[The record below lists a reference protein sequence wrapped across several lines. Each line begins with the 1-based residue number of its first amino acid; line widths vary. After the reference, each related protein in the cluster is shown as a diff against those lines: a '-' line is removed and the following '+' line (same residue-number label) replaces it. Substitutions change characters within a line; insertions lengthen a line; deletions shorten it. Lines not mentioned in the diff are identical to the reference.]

1 MEEKQIAEL
10 LIDLWSDMQQPG
22 IFWQVGA
29 LAVCLFVAGL
39 VSQQVRGILR
49 RRREAN
55 PALQRGVGEEGLR
68 RVIFPLTALVLVL
81 IARAVLSNWHH
92 VNLLKLA
99 VPLLLAMAVIRL
111 TVHAL
116 KRAFPSAGWLASFE
130 RFFASVAWVVVALQI
145 VGVLPAVIDGMELVS
160 FTIGKAKLNLWMLIQ
175 GVLTVLVTVLVAL
188 WIAGVVENRLM
199 RTEGLDPNLQLVFA
213 RLSKALLIVLAVA
226 IGLPLV
232 GIDLTALS
240 VFGGALGVGLG
251 FGMQKIAANYV
262 SGFILLIDR
271 SICMGNLI
279 SVGSER
285 GIVSQITTRY
295 TVLKGMTGIES
306 IVPNET
312 LVGSVVQNETFTDPK
327 VRIAL
332 PVQVAYATDLE
343 KAMEI
348 LVQAAKNQPRVM
360 TDPAPGAFVEA
371 FADSGINLQLGF
383 WIRDPAEGTL
393 GIRSAINLE
402 VWRRFN
408 EEGIEFPFPQ
418 REVRILGGGAPVS
431 APASVP
437 AFVSEPDRGAA
448 SA

>member
-1 MEEKQIAEL
+1 MA
-10 LIDLWSDMQQPG
+10 
-22 IFWQVGA
+22 
-29 LAVCLFVAGL
+29 
-39 VSQQVRGILR
+39 
-49 RRREAN
+49 
-55 PALQRGVGEEGLR
+55 
-68 RVIFPLTALVLVL
+68 
-81 IARAVLSNWHH
+81 ARAILSNWHH

-160 FTIGKAKLNLWMLIQ
+160 FTIGKAKLNMWMLIQ
-175 GVLTVLVTVLVAL
+175 GLLTVLVTVLVAL

-271 SICMGNLI
+271 SIRMGNLI

-437 AFVSEPDRGAA
+437 AFVPEPDRGAA

>member
-68 RVIFPLTALVLVL
+68 RVIFPLTALLLVLV
-81 IARAVLSNWHH
+81 ARAVLSNWHH

-175 GVLTVLVTVLVAL
+175 GVL
-188 WIAGVVENRLM
+188 
-199 RTEGLDPNLQLVFA
+199 
-213 RLSKALLIVLAVA
+213 
-226 IGLPLV
+226 
-232 GIDLTALS
+232 
-240 VFGGALGVGLG
+240 
-251 FGMQKIAANYV
+251 
-262 SGFILLIDR
+262 
-271 SICMGNLI
+271 
-279 SVGSER
+279 
-285 GIVSQITTRY
+285 
-295 TVLKGMTGIES
+295 
-306 IVPNET
+306 
-312 LVGSVVQNETFTDPK
+312 
-327 VRIAL
+327 
-332 PVQVAYATDLE
+332 
-343 KAMEI
+343 
-348 LVQAAKNQPRVM
+348 
-360 TDPAPGAFVEA
+360 
-371 FADSGINLQLGF
+371 
-383 WIRDPAEGTL
+383 
-393 GIRSAINLE
+393 
-402 VWRRFN
+402 
-408 EEGIEFPFPQ
+408 
-418 REVRILGGGAPVS
+418 
-431 APASVP
+431 
-437 AFVSEPDRGAA
+437 
-448 SA
+448 